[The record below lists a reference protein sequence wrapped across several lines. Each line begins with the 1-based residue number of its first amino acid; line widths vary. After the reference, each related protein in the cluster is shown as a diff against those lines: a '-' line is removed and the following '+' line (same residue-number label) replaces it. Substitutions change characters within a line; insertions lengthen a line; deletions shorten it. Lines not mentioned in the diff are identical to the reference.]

1 MSDWE
6 PKIVS
11 FLCNWC
17 SYGAA
22 DLAGVSRMEY
32 PPNIRVVRIPCTGR
46 MSPKFALAALRQ
58 GADAVWVSGWHPG
71 ECHYLEG
78 NYYARRKFVL
88 MKNLLEHMGIEEG
101 RLHFSWISSAES
113 TKFVKVV
120 SEITEKVRAIGP
132 NQHFVK
138 HEAKVA

>member
-1 MSDWE
+1 MFYLLFRQSHTGYWHLGPHGQENYMTSDWE

-46 MSPKFALAALRQ
+46 MSPKFVLAALRQ
-58 GADAVWVSGWHPG
+58 GADGVWVSG
-71 ECHYLEG
+71 
-78 NYYARRKFVL
+78 
-88 MKNLLEHMGIEEG
+88 
-101 RLHFSWISSAES
+101 
-113 TKFVKVV
+113 
-120 SEITEKVRAIGP
+120 
-132 NQHFVK
+132 
-138 HEAKVA
+138 